1 MDGGNSKARMGE
13 SSVSIVT
20 PVYNGAK
27 YLPQCIESVLAQTYQ
42 NWEYV
47 IVNNCSSDESLS
59 VAHHYARR
67 EPRIRIHNNTE
78 FREAIANWNH
88 ALRQVSPLSVY
99 CKIVHS
105 DDWMF
110 PECLARMVELAEQNP
125 SVAVVGS
132 YRLIGTRVG
141 NNGIAYNERVL
152 SGREICGR
160 QLRGEADVFGNP
172 SAVLFRSEY
181 IRLRERLYEEQ
192 SNIKVGQDIQV
203 CMELL
208 KGADFGFIHQV
219 LSFSR
224 EHDES
229 LTSRTATLSTLYPES
244 LHLLRRYGP
253 IYMSEKECQAR
264 WTNLMAEYRHFLMK
278 SLLLS
283 RGPEF
288 WTYHRR
294 QLSSVGVPLSW
305 WRLLR
310 NAGEELLTLAREVM
324 GRFLSRKRRASRSAY
339 LRSTSD
345 APFPF

>member
-1 MDGGNSKARMGE
+1 MGE
-13 SSVSIVT
+13 PLVSIVT
-20 PVYNGAK
+20 PVYNGARF
-27 YLPQCIESVLAQTYQ
+27 LPQCIESVLAQTYQ

-47 IVNNCSSDESLS
+47 IVNNCSSDESLT
-59 VAHHYARR
+59 VAHRYAKRDS
-67 EPRIRIHNNTE
+67 RIRIHNNTE

-88 ALRQVSPLSVY
+88 ALRQMSRLSVY

-110 PECLARMVELAEQNP
+110 PECTAKMVELAENNP
-125 SVAVVGS
+125 TVAVVGS

-141 NNGIAYNERVL
+141 NHGIAYNERVL

-172 SAVLFRSEY
+172 SAVLFRSKD
-181 IRLRERLYEEQ
+181 IRSREQLYEEQ
-192 SNIKVGQDIQV
+192 GPIKVGQDIQV

-208 KGADFGFIHQV
+208 KEADFGFIHQV

-224 EHDES
+224 EHDAS
-229 LTSRTATLSTLYPES
+229 LTSRTAALSTVYPES
-244 LHLLRRYGP
+244 LHLLRRFGP
-253 IYMSEKECQAR
+253 IYMSEGECQAR
-264 WTNLMAEYRHFLMK
+264 WTDLMAEYRHFLMK

-288 WTYHRR
+288 WSYHRR
-294 QLSSVGVPLSW
+294 QLSSIGVPLTW

-310 NAGEELLTLAREVM
+310 NAGGEVFTLAREVM
-324 GRFLSRKRRASRSAY
+324 GRFLSRKRRAGRSAY

-345 APFPF
+345 PPFPF